1 MPNEIPVVFHN
12 RLNYLYDFIIKEL
25 ENEFEGLEKSKKKYK
40 NISVTIKKRITKIDK
55 DGNESVET
63 ISLHKK

>member
-12 RLNYLYDFIIKEL
+12 RLNYLYHFIIKEL
-25 ENEFEGLEKSKKKYK
+25 ENEFEGLEESKKRYK
-40 NISVTIKKRITKIDK
+40 NISVSIKKRITKIDK